1 MHGVFSE
8 LGGGFDGTTTA
19 LSIKLAVKLLDIGA
33 SKHVVLVVLEGGVII
48 GCGVVG
54 DEEVVVSQLLSVLSV
69 SN

>member
-19 LSIKLAVKLLDIGA
+19 LSIKLAVKSLDIGA
-33 SKHVVLVVLEGGVII
+33 SKHVVLVVLEGGGCGVIV

-54 DEEVVVSQLLSVLSV
+54 DEEVVV
-69 SN
+69 